1 MAKDLHFVLLLDCY
15 GDLLTEHQRS
25 VMEQY
30 YCEDLSLAE
39 IGSPLGITRQAVRS
53 LIKRTEDI
61 LLNYEEKL
69 GFAQRLRS
77 MRECFG
83 SISEAAADIPD
94 RELRERIISEIG
106 KGIALL

>member
-25 VMEQY
+25 IMEQY

-77 MRECFG
+77 MRECFE
-83 SISEAAADIPD
+83 SILSAADGISD
-94 RELRERIISEIG
+94 EALRSGIRKDVE
-106 KGIALL
+106 KGLALL